1 MSVTL
6 SPEVEEQIRRWIDT
20 GRYPDPDAVIARALE
35 ALEAQE
41 RARFAKVRELVLAG
55 HNSGIAGELTEELMD
70 EIERSAEERFRRGE
84 EPSSHVGP

>member
-6 SPEVEEQIRRWIDT
+6 PPRLEERIRHWIEN
-20 GRYPDPDAVIARALE
+20 GRYPDAEAVIDKALE
-35 ALEAQE
+35 ALEDQE
-41 RARFAKVRELVLAG
+41 QARFFKLRELVLAG

-70 EIERSAEERFRRGE
+70 EIERSAEERFQRGE